1 MKYGEQTYVDLKHAD
16 CLEAMREGK
25 HPNDAPT
32 MARFLQA
39 IVWRQDQLEAMLDK
53 VITRLDDTHAALVP
67 FKQQLDTIEHA
78 LTDINTVVQSKLRL
92 SP

>member
-1 MKYGEQTYVDLKHAD
+1 MYGEQQYADLKHAD

-39 IVWRQDQLEAMLDK
+39 IVWRQDQLEA
-53 VITRLDDTHAALVP
+53 RLDALR
-67 FKQQLDTIEHA
+67 DEIA
-78 LTDINTVVQSKLRL
+78 SKLRL